1 MQLVRRSMLSAA
13 VLLALTACNGSGD
26 NNIAPNTAPSAISG
40 TKMWIPVQGTFK
52 ASDADNDSLSI
63 VSIREG
69 ANSIAAQNGVYQ
81 LSNGTLA
88 VTGLNFVFTPT
99 KTTATSLTFTVS
111 DGELSS
117 SNTLTIAAAAG
128 DPLQAQ
134 QWALKNTGQRAYSL
148 SESAYAYMVE
158 LFKSFDQDEA
168 TAKKSAT
175 AQFARWEQVLVPGQD
190 MNVPAAYAL
199 GATGQN
205 TIAVV
210 VDSGLELAHED
221 LEANILPNR
230 SLNFIA
236 NVTNPT
242 DPSPTSARGDHGTS
256 VAGLIAAVGWNGKG
270 GHGVAPDAKLIGMNF
285 LSAQTD
291 LAYFLSHGIP
301 GSGIQSSEPL
311 AVFNRSYG
319 RTHPGA
325 FEYDLLDEAVQE
337 FSSVELRNGKGAV
350 NTKSSG
356 NSFQRGSRENNL
368 CSVNG
373 ARTLGLTCYNGNM
386 EPSQATPYYLSIGA
400 VNSDGKHT
408 SYSTAGAN
416 LFVSAPAG
424 EYGDTAPAMVTTDQM
439 TCLRGYSSFANADY
453 YDNVIAGEPGYFASW
468 YPFNS
473 PGHADNPSCNYTS
486 SFNGTSS
493 AAPNAAGVIAL
504 MLSANP
510 NLSYRDVK
518 HILAASSTKVDPAN
532 AKVKLTLADG
542 EFVAHDGWVKNKAG
556 FEHNNYYGFG
566 RVDAGK
572 AVELAKS
579 YTRNLGALKMSDWVN
594 AADKPLALAVP
605 DNSVTGAEISIE
617 VTDDITLEGAQF
629 KFNVMNDEMTL
640 AVNAQNQ
647 LFKEFHTTAGID
659 LAIEVT
665 SPQGTRSVLLSSKQ
679 ALVMPAAG
687 DVYYQRYILKDH
699 VFLSNAFFG
708 EKAKGTWK
716 IKVLDANGANI
727 NATGG
732 ILNTKGYLNNKQPSI
747 VTSAAVR
754 VFGN

>member
-13 VLLALTACNGSGD
+13 VLLALTACNGNKD
-26 NNIAPNTAPSAISG
+26 NNIGPNTASSAISG
-40 TKMWIPVQGTFK
+40 TKMWLPVQGSFK
-52 ASDADNDSLSI
+52 ASDANNDALTITSI
-63 VSIREG
+63 SEG
-69 ANSIAAQNGVYQ
+69 TANISAQNGVYQ

-88 VTGLNFVFTPT
+88 VNGLNFVFTPT
-99 KTTATSLTFTVS
+99 KNTATSITFTVS
-111 DGELSS
+111 DGELRNSGTVS
-117 SNTLTIAAAAG
+117 IAAAAG
-128 DPLQAQ
+128 DPLQSQ

-148 SESAYAYMVE
+148 GESALAYMVD
-158 LFKSFDQDEA
+158 LYKSIGQDEA
-168 TAKKSAT
+168 TAKKSAA
-175 AQFARWEQVLVPGQD
+175 AQFAKWEQVLVPGQD

-236 NVTNPT
+236 NVAKPT

-270 GHGVAPDAKLIGMNF
+270 GHGVAPDTKLIGMNY

-301 GSGIQSSEPL
+301 GSGIESSEPL

-319 RTHPGA
+319 ITHPGA
-325 FEYDLLDEAVQE
+325 LEYDVLDEAVQQ

-356 NSFQRGSRENNL
+356 NSFRSGSRENNL
-368 CSVNG
+368 CSANG

-386 EPSQATPYYLSIGA
+386 EPSQATPYYISIGS

-416 LFVSAPAG
+416 LFVAAPSG

-453 YDNVIAGEPGYFASW
+453 FDTVITGEPGYFAAW
-468 YPFNS
+468 YPFNT
-473 PGHADNPSCNYTS
+473 PGHDDNPSCNYTS

-518 HILAASSTKVDPAN
+518 HILAASSSKVDPTN

-566 RVDAGK
+566 RVNAGK
-572 AVELAKS
+572 AVELAKA
-579 YTRNLGALKMSDWVN
+579 YTRNLGELKMSAWV
-594 AADKPLALAVP
+594 AAAQPLALPVP

-617 VTDDITLEGAQF
+617 IADDITLEGAQF
-629 KFNVMNDEMTL
+629 KFNVLNDEMTL

-647 LFKEFHTTAGID
+647 LYKEFHTTAGID

-687 DVYYQRYILKDH
+687 ELYYQRHILKDH

-716 IKVLDANGANI
+716 IKVLDANGTDI

-732 ILNTKGYLNNKQPSI
+732 ILNTKGYLNNKQPSV